1 LDPPGQTESGDVK
14 NAEACPIELE
24 TEKVAFLQQMAAA
37 YGLPDIGKAVRC
49 LVNYAREN
57 PDKQEAIFNEV
68 RCLDC

>member
-1 LDPPGQTESGDVK
+1 VK
-14 NAEACPIELE
+14 DAEPCPIELE
-24 TEKVAFLQQMAAA
+24 TEKVAFLKNVAEA

-57 PDKQEAIFNEV
+57 PDKHEAIFGEV

>member
-1 LDPPGQTESGDVK
+1 VK
-14 NAEACPIELE
+14 DAEPCPIELE
-24 TEKVAFLQQMAAA
+24 SEKLAFLKQMADA

-57 PDKQEAIFNEV
+57 PDKHEAIFNEV

>member
-1 LDPPGQTESGDVK
+1 MK
-14 NAEACPIELE
+14 NAQASPIELE
-24 TEKVAFLQQMAAA
+24 TEKVAFLQQMAEA